1 MNPYPTLWMYI
12 FHCKRD
18 NSGDFQ
24 WLAVVWISSS
34 LICNNLNIKN
44 FNFLFIT
51 DEEEKIS
58 FINFVL
64 KNLIESLSYLI
75 IYILKLKINKKLWW
89 VSRVHII
96 KDEVLLGLIT
106 LLLWWGEGEGDF
118 ACHNYIKK
126 AILTFNN
133 FRFCLFNFYKEQ
145 NPIVFYYLIDH
156 LFQLTS
162 FLQWRNDFHSHT
174 RPVPP

>member
-1 MNPYPTLWMYI
+1 MPWTPILHNI

-34 LICNNLNIKN
+34 LICYLQLCNNLNIKN

-58 FINFVL
+58 LINFVL
-64 KNLIESLSYLI
+64 KNLIERVYLNWSYTTE
-75 IYILKLKINKKLWW
+75 NSKKLWW
-89 VSRVHII
+89 VSKVHII
-96 KDEVLLGLIT
+96 KDELLLGLIT

-118 ACHNYIKK
+118 ACHNCIQN
-126 AILTFNN
+126 AILTFND
-133 FRFCLFNFYKEQ
+133 FRFVCLIFIKNKTWLCFT
-145 NPIVFYYLIDH
+145 I
-156 LFQLTS
+156 
-162 FLQWRNDFHSHT
+162 
-174 RPVPP
+174 

>member
-1 MNPYPTLWMYI
+1 MPWTPILHNI

-34 LICNNLNIKN
+34 LICYLQLCNNLNIKN

-58 FINFVL
+58 LINFVL

-75 IYILKLKINKKLWW
+75 IYNRKLTRNCDEF
-89 VSRVHII
+89 HII
-96 KDEVLLGLIT
+96 KDELLLGLIT

-133 FRFCLFNFYKEQ
+133 FRFVCLIFIKNKTW
-145 NPIVFYYLIDH
+145 LC
-156 LFQLTS
+156 LTI
-162 FLQWRNDFHSHT
+162 
-174 RPVPP
+174 

>member
-1 MNPYPTLWMYI
+1 M
-12 FHCKRD
+12 
-18 NSGDFQ
+18 
-24 WLAVVWISSS
+24 
-34 LICNNLNIKN
+34 
-44 FNFLFIT
+44 
-51 DEEEKIS
+51 
-58 FINFVL
+58 
-64 KNLIESLSYLI
+64 
-75 IYILKLKINKKLWW
+75 WW

-96 KDEVLLGLIT
+96 KDELLLGLIT

-162 FLQWRNDFHSHT
+162 CNGGMTSIPT
-174 RPVPP
+174 RDQSPLRVVTRKYLHKWYTKVSLYTSKYKTHIIYRQSYLRSLKLITTSVADRLIYTLY

>member
-1 MNPYPTLWMYI
+1 MPWTPILHNI

-34 LICNNLNIKN
+34 LICYLQLCNNLNIKN

-58 FINFVL
+58 LINFVL

-75 IYILKLKINKKLWW
+75 IYNRKLTRNCDEF
-89 VSRVHII
+89 HII
-96 KDEVLLGLIT
+96 KDELLLGLIT
-106 LLLWWGEGEGDF
+106 LLLWWGEGDF
-118 ACHNYIKK
+118 ACHNCIQN
-126 AILTFNN
+126 AILTFND
-133 FRFCLFNFYKEQ
+133 FRFVCLIFIKNKTWLCFT
-145 NPIVFYYLIDH
+145 I
-156 LFQLTS
+156 
-162 FLQWRNDFHSHT
+162 
-174 RPVPP
+174 

>member
-1 MNPYPTLWMYI
+1 MPWTPILHNI

-34 LICNNLNIKN
+34 LICYLQLCNNLNIKN

-96 KDEVLLGLIT
+96 KDELLLGLIT

-118 ACHNYIKK
+118 ACHNYIKMQ
-126 AILTFNN
+126 F
-133 FRFCLFNFYKEQ
+133 
-145 NPIVFYYLIDH
+145 
-156 LFQLTS
+156 
-162 FLQWRNDFHSHT
+162 
-174 RPVPP
+174 

>member
-1 MNPYPTLWMYI
+1 MPWTPILHNI

-34 LICNNLNIKN
+34 LICYLQLCNNLNIKN

-51 DEEEKIS
+51 DDEEKIS
-58 FINFVL
+58 LINFVL

-75 IYILKLKINKKLWW
+75 MHIQQKINKKLWW

-96 KDEVLLGLIT
+96 KDELLLGLIT

-118 ACHNYIKK
+118 ACHNCINKMQ
-126 AILTFNN
+126 F
-133 FRFCLFNFYKEQ
+133 
-145 NPIVFYYLIDH
+145 
-156 LFQLTS
+156 
-162 FLQWRNDFHSHT
+162 
-174 RPVPP
+174 

>member
-1 MNPYPTLWMYI
+1 M
-12 FHCKRD
+12 
-18 NSGDFQ
+18 
-24 WLAVVWISSS
+24 
-34 LICNNLNIKN
+34 
-44 FNFLFIT
+44 
-51 DEEEKIS
+51 
-58 FINFVL
+58 
-64 KNLIESLSYLI
+64 
-75 IYILKLKINKKLWW
+75 WW

-96 KDEVLLGLIT
+96 KDELLLGLIT

-162 FLQWRNDFHSHT
+162 FLHWRNDFHSHT
-174 RPVPP
+174 DQSPLRVVTRKYLHKWYTKVSLYTSKYKTHFIYRQSYFRSPKLITTSVADRLIYTLY